1 MAEEVVEDTVST
13 KQITNQP
20 NAMKDIFLGICLFV
34 GMNLQ
39 LLLAWHILGE
49 LFWKINYR
57 FLDGSIYNFNIFLE
71 AKFATFVFI
80 NIVVFI
86 FLIVK
91 RPHMVIGL
99 LAGIPILI
107 MVLLLLLLA
116 LFIFVIVAWFAILL
130 LDYLIGLG

>member
-1 MAEEVVEDTVST
+1 MAEEIVEVTVST
-13 KQITNQP
+13 KQSTNKS

-39 LLLAWHILGE
+39 LLLVWHILGD

-57 FLDGSIYNFNIFLE
+57 FFDGSIHYFSIFLE

-91 RPHMVIGL
+91 RPRMIIGL
-99 LAGIPILI
+99 FAGIPVLIL
-107 MVLLLLLLA
+107 VLLLLLLA
-116 LFIFVIVAWFAILL
+116 LFLFVIVSWFALL
-130 LDYLIGLG
+130 FLHEIGLI